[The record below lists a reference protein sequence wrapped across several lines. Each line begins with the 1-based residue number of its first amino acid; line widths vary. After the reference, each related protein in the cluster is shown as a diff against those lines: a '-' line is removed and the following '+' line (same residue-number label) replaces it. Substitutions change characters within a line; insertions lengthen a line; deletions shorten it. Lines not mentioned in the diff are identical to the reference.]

1 MKRCIGYVNTKSKVS
16 GFVDESTQIP
26 CFLRIQISEAF
37 TLYTAIVNVISI
49 ILTLL
54 MLLCNVWL
62 PNLTLTINLKN
73 LLQAGANLFEFFT
86 QNVYTRFFPDSKVS
100 GLYSFF
106 DHFESDSSCSCS
118 VKRQMNRILKHP
130 GIGY

>member
-1 MKRCIGYVNTKSKVS
+1 MQCLAAKFNTDNKFEK
-16 GFVDESTQIP
+16 
-26 CFLRIQISEAF
+26 
-37 TLYTAIVNVISI
+37 
-49 ILTLL
+49 LT
-54 MLLCNVWL
+54 V
-62 PNLTLTINLKN
+62 
-73 LLQAGANLFEFFT
+73 GGSNLFEFFT

-130 GIGY
+130 GFVESENFCSGVNVVLNLHTSYQNYSLYFREIL